1 MANINDTQL
10 KVLATEIQDE
20 TTEGENTAT
29 RVGEMLKDIIDSKIN
44 NDKISIS
51 DTLGT
56 SDTLVPS
63 QKAVKRYVDDA
74 IPTTLPPSGNA
85 AGDLA
90 GTYPNP
96 TLAVTGVT
104 AGSYT
109 NANITVDAKGRI
121 TAAANGSGGQA
132 FDYQNIN
139 NNGTTIDITKV
150 LTNVG
155 TTSGTLVTGYLNLPA
170 SPTVGDIYYVT
181 NTSTN
186 LNLIVSGQGGD
197 VINPLGTSTA
207 NSDFNLGAIKNQVCK
222 FQYIASGIW
231 GLSISPSYIS
241 QEKTYKVYSAL
252 LTQNSNNPPTAIVLQ
267 NDFVGVTFAWDYDNT
282 GSYGVTASANVFTAD
297 KTFITFFSN
306 YGHPKIAGATRLAA
320 NFVELAT
327 FDSISTP
334 SDYFTKASFEIR
346 VYN

>member
-1 MANINDTQL
+1 MPNKNDNQL
-10 KVLATEIQDE
+10 NVLATQIKDE
-20 TTEGENTAT
+20 TTQGANTAT

-44 NDKISIS
+44 NDKISTDNDLGFS
-51 DTLGT
+51 DA
-56 SDTLVPS
+56 LVPS
-63 QKAVKRYVDDA
+63 QKAVREYVDEAVMGDA
-74 IPTTLPPSGNA
+74 G
-85 AGDLA
+85 GDLA